1 MTPLSVVLT
10 IATAFTGRTRYCAWG
25 IVQKQRSSI
34 SALECWHLA
43 SSSAASNYGPE

>member
-1 MTPLSVVLT
+1 MVQ
-10 IATAFTGRTRYCAWG
+10 AEAFDHMIHRPFHQVAAEIRQ
-25 IVQKQRSSI
+25 VMQRSSI